1 MAQQFVAQNGQ
12 VLTIPG
18 TYVDTQ
24 VQSNQA
30 GIPIAGVV
38 TLIGEANEGPAFS
51 AEADLSRVAYTPDQI
66 TQVIQKFGSGKLVD
80 AFRAISAAANDPNIT
95 GSVSLVRLVKTNQ
108 STAAADTH
116 ARSGFGGYAE
126 FQARKAGL
134 NGNLIRYRN
143 LVSQAEAAP
152 TTNEFAYAPLVSGS
166 QAFTVRLNGNSPK
179 SVTAT
184 AKLAP
189 DALVSAIEDLP
200 LGIHARGGQKKLPIP
215 AAGLTISAAAPAA
228 DTLVITLQAGQL
240 WVNSPQ
246 VGDTA
251 VIPAAASEY
260 GAAGASAIVGGS
272 SENDASFIVTA
283 VTNTISSATLT
294 LKRITAGSGAA
305 ASGVSSA
312 DLHDIVLYEPVEI
325 KNLTGQDRGSTV
337 GITGTYN
344 CTSND
349 GLNVT
354 IETPSGEEWAAE
366 PKAGDIVKIEATFA
380 GVNAGWYQV
389 VAATESTVD
398 LIRLSEGSAGTT
410 GSENVVVAPT
420 ESTQPIKMAKA
431 DIDGLGKS
439 MAIAGAV
446 STIFRDKNTT
456 LSAGLA
462 NSFIVSAAELK
473 MQTQIVQDTNTQSY
487 TAGGDIVI
495 QIGSTKA
502 DADVQVLADRIDFR
516 ENAVVKFSAPYSQ
529 FKTLADLASFVS
541 SQSKWSASV
550 PSARFQLLAP
560 SSLDRGT
567 FGATGL
573 AAVKA
578 ARIKRDAAAW
588 SALVNESPL
597 VTVAMEADAGLP
609 EVMGAAKFLSG
620 GAKGSTTAAD
630 VVAAVDA
637 VEELNTNFV
646 VPLFSQDASADITAG
661 ETESGSTYTIDAIN
675 AYVKAHVLEMSQYKR
690 RKNRV
695 AIVSRLGSIEEVVE
709 AAGQMSSFRVGLAF
723 QTIKNTASD
732 GTQKDFQPWMAAV
745 IAAGMQAA
753 AGYKGIVKKI
763 ANVSGAVQ
771 AAGDFNSNSPGDVE
785 QGLKDGLLI
794 LERINTGGYRW
805 VSDQMTYSVDANF
818 VYNSLQAV
826 YVADLMALA
835 LIDRFDRAVVGKSV
849 AEISAAGGLAI
860 LESEMFNFL
869 RLRWTAASDD
879 APKGYKNASVR
890 LTGGVMEVSVEVKI
904 AGLIYF
910 VPISLTLSQVTQEAS
925 Q

>member
-51 AEADLSRVAYTPDQI
+51 AEADLSRVAYTPDQMA
-66 TQVIQKFGSGKLVD
+66 QVMQKFGSGKLVD

-95 GSVSLVRLVKTNQ
+95 GSVSVVRLIKTNQ
-108 STAAADTH
+108 SVAASDTH
-116 ARSGFGGYAE
+116 SRSGFGAYAE
-126 FQARKAGL
+126 LQARKAGV

-143 LVSQAEAAP
+143 LVSQAESAP
-152 TTNEFAYAPLVSGS
+152 STGQFAYAPLVSGS
-166 QAFTVRLNGNSPK
+166 QAFNVRLNGNAPK
-179 SVTAT
+179 NVTAT

-189 DALVSAIEDLP
+189 NALVSAIEDLP
-200 LGIHARGGQKKLPIP
+200 LGIHAKGGQKKLPIP
-215 AAGLTISAAAPAA
+215 AAGLTLTATSPAA
-228 DTLVITLQAGQL
+228 NTLVVTLQVGQL
-240 WVNSPQ
+240 WANNPQ

-272 SENDASFIVTA
+272 NQNDASFIVTA
-283 VTNTISSATLT
+283 VTNTVSSATLT
-294 LKRITAGSGAA
+294 LRRITAGTSAA
-305 ASGVSSA
+305 ASGVSAA
-312 DLHDIVLYEPVEI
+312 DLHDIVLYQPIEI

-337 GITGTYN
+337 GIVGTYN

-354 IETPSGEEWAAE
+354 IQTPTGEVWAAK
-366 PKAGDIVKIEATFA
+366 PKVGDIVKIETTFA
-380 GVNAGWYQV
+380 NVNAGWYQV
-389 VAATESTVD
+389 VAATDNTVD
-398 LIRLSEGSAGTT
+398 LVRLSEGSAGTT
-410 GSENVVVAPT
+410 GSQVVSTPPT
-420 ESTQPIKMAKA
+420 LATQPIKMAKP

-439 MAIAGAV
+439 LAIVGNV
-446 STIFRDKNTT
+446 NTIFRDKNTT

-473 MQTQIVQDTNTQSY
+473 MQTQITQNSNTQSY

-495 QIGSTKA
+495 QIGSTAA

-516 ENAVVKFSAPYSQ
+516 ENAVVKFSAPFSQ
-529 FKTLADLASFVS
+529 FKTMADLAAFVS
-541 SQSKWSASV
+541 SQSKWSAIV
-550 PSARFQLLAP
+550 TSARFQTLLP
-560 SSLDRGT
+560 SSLDKGT

-573 AAVKA
+573 ASVKA

-597 VTVAMEADAGLP
+597 VSVDMDANSGLP
-609 EVMGAAKFLSG
+609 EVMDAAKFLSG

-637 VEELNTNFV
+637 VEELDTNFV
-646 VPLFSQDASADITAG
+646 VPLFSQDASADIIDG

-675 AYVKAHVLEMSQYKR
+675 AYVKSHVLEMSQYKR
-690 RKNRV
+690 RKNRI
-695 AIVSRLGSIEEVVE
+695 AIVSKLGTLEQVVE
-709 AAGQMSSFRVGLAF
+709 AAGQMSSYRVGLAF
-723 QTIKNTASD
+723 QTVKNTSLD
-732 GTQKDFQPWMAAV
+732 GTIKDYQPWMAAV

-763 ANVSGAVQ
+763 ANISGAVQ
-771 AAGDFNSNSPGDVE
+771 AAGDFNANNPGQVE

-794 LERINTGGYRW
+794 LERINTGGFRW

-849 AEISAAGGLAI
+849 AEITAAGGLAI

-869 RLRWTAASDD
+869 RLRWTAPSDD
-879 APKGYKNASVR
+879 APKGYRNASVR
-890 LTGGVMEVSVEVKI
+890 LTGGVMEVNVEAKI